1 MESEEYDILWPN
13 KGNAPLEG
21 SSTLNYNVF
30 INGLLNSPSTTQQDR
45 ERIVELLLK
54 ERDKGYV
61 TEEQV
66 KKMIE
71 EYGGKKRFVD
81 NTNSNRDLSPKRTA
95 DFMSL
100 FNDGDGLKYLT
111 HNYDSSKMTLESML
125 NQAKKV
131 FKEQAAAISI
141 PKQLWTLINAFLNGG
156 EWIDYRDS
164 KCQEGYSTKSWLEW
178 SKQNDNRHPK
188 EDIDGMDKTI
198 QRFRH
203 TIRIVSP
210 DLQTMIKEIVKPFE
224 KQFKFDFL
232 QLDKADFYTHVEYIK
247 HRIIEIVKDL
257 TDHDTHK
264 EIHFLYQPGLDGDY
278 YTRTIRIT
286 QSDSFS
292 SKSLEEVIDRFNS
305 GAGFFAD
312 NAIKLRGYCN
322 WSVESLW
329 DGKPYRWNIVAEEGT
344 NKKEEIAKEAVS
356 GFTHILTFYYID

>member
-1 MESEEYDILWPN
+1 MESKEYDTLRKN
-13 KGNAPLEG
+13 KGNAPPE
-21 SSTLNYNVF
+21 SSDTLNYNVF
-30 INGLLNSPSTTQQDR
+30 INGLLSNPSTTQQDR

-61 TEEQV
+61 TEERV

-71 EYGGKKRFVD
+71 EYSGKKKCVD
-81 NTNSNRDLSPKRTA
+81 NTNNNKDLSPKRTA

-100 FNDGDGLKYLT
+100 FNEGDGLKYLT

-131 FKEQAAAISI
+131 FKEQSSTISI

-257 TDHDTHK
+257 TEHDTHK

-286 QSDSFS
+286 QSGSFS
-292 SKSLEEVIDRFNS
+292 SKSLKEVIDRFNS
-305 GAGFFAD
+305 GAGFFAE

-329 DGKPYRWNIVAEEGT
+329 DGKPYRWNIVAEEGN
-344 NKKEEIAKEAVS
+344 NKKEEISKESVS